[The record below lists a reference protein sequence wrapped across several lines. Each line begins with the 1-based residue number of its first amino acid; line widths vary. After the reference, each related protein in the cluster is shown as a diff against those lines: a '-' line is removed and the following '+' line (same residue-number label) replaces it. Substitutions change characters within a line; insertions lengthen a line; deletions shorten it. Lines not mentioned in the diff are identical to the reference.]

1 MKLGKL
7 PDKDPVE
14 RKPIG
19 LHQSTWK
26 RLDEY
31 QRLYTKNYGK
41 EIKLGDLAE
50 QMLEAFMAGDKDF
63 QKHLKEGAGGASAAN
78 AA

>member
-7 PDKDPVE
+7 PDKDPIE
-14 RKPIG
+14 RKPVG

-26 RLDEY
+26 RLEHY
-31 QRLYTKNYGK
+31 QQLYTKNYGK

-50 QMLEAFMAGDKDF
+50 QMLEAFMAADKDF
-63 QKHLKEGAGGASAAN
+63 QKHLKEGPDGAN
-78 AA
+78 ANGV

>member
-7 PDKDPVE
+7 PDRDPIE
-14 RKPIG
+14 RNPVG

-26 RLDEY
+26 RLEQY
-31 QRLYTKNYGK
+31 QQLYGKNYGK
-41 EIKLGDLAE
+41 EIKLGDLVE

-63 QKHLKEGAGGASAAN
+63 QKHLKEGAGRTSAA
-78 AA
+78 